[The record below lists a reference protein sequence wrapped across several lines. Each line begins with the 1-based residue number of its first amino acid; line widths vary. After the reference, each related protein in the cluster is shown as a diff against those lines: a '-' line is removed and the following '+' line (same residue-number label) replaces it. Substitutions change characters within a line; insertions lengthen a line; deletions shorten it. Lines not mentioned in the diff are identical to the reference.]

1 MHWCACVCVRM
12 WAVRSSVHAR
22 TNGFARV
29 RARHR
34 RLQACVV
41 VRRAAV
47 RRPGSGHIQQPR
59 LGHIR
64 RTHPTLRRCTQGSH
78 ATAKGQRNRTRRQR
92 VAPNPAAHTR
102 SQIYCVATKGAGAV
116 RSALACLRGIVQ
128 LAKIWLHVGG
138 TSFERL
144 RQLTVALNFRC
155 TIEIQ
160 SNWRAQARVRGHA
173 GPTCVTGTGALF
185 CFSSSTCTRGV
196 EINSDSCAT
205 FGLAVSPW
213 TGVHHPASTRMQNSA
228 ILSHCNRR
236 TERNPIHFAIPG
248 KHTRA

>member
-92 VAPNPAAHTR
+92 GSTQSRSPHPEPDILRCDGRGRRCAFCVGMPAWH
-102 SQIYCVATKGAGAV
+102 
-116 RSALACLRGIVQ
+116 RSAGEDLAARRSPVLRAPPSANSCTKLFHRVQ
-128 LAKIWLHVGG
+128 LKFGVIG
-138 TSFERL
+138 R
-144 RQLTVALNFRC
+144 
-155 TIEIQ
+155 
-160 SNWRAQARVRGHA
+160 
-173 GPTCVTGTGALF
+173 
-185 CFSSSTCTRGV
+185 SSS
-196 EINSDSCAT
+196 
-205 FGLAVSPW
+205 SPW
-213 TGVHHPASTRMQNSA
+213 ARWADLRDWNRSDVLLHLLDVHRWG
-228 ILSHCNRR
+228 
-236 TERNPIHFAIPG
+236 RNQL
-248 KHTRA
+248 